1 MTHKSLNAEAL
12 QQQQRSQVLFR
23 RLGLSASPETAPAMR
38 LSQPSPRPICFGQQP
53 PTTRAISAGM
63 YEVSRAHQI
72 AF

>member
-1 MTHKSLNAEAL
+1 
-12 QQQQRSQVLFR
+12 
-23 RLGLSASPETAPAMR
+23 MR